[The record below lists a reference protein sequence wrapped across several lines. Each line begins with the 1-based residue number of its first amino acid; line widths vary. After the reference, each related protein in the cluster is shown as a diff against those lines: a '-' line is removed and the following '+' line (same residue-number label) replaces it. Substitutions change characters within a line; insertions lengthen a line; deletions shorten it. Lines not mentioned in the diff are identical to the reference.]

1 MIAFLWALLADA
13 DLEKR
18 VAEVL
23 PSAAENRYLQIPWR
37 LDLMAARA
45 EAAREKKPIFVWM
58 MNGHPL
64 GCT

>member
-1 MIAFLWALLADA
+1 MIAFLLGLLAGPDLDRKVA
-13 DLEKR
+13 D
-18 VAEVL
+18 VL
-23 PSAAENRYLQIPWR
+23 PTAAENRYLEIPWR

-45 EAAREKKPIFVWM
+45 EAAKAEKPIFIWM